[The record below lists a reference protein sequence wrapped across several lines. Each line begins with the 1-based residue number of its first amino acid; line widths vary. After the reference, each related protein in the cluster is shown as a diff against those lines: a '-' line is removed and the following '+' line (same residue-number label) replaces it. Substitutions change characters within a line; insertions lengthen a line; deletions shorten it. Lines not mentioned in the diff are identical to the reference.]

1 MAKLTNRTVK
11 ATKPSERDVIYWD
24 AELPGFGLRVKPSG
38 IKSFVIQYRAKGRTR
53 RLTVGVSGRLTADQA
68 RSEARKLLASVD
80 QGADPAEQRQQARQ
94 AETIADLCDRYI
106 EHHALVRK
114 KPGSVR
120 NDRQML
126 RDYILPALG
135 GRKVADIGRA
145 DVVKLHHTLRD
156 RPYHGN
162 RVLALLSKMMNLAER
177 WGIRLDGSNPCR
189 HVERY
194 KEQKRQRFLS
204 SAELCELAKAL
215 TEVEREAV
223 ELPSVVPAIRFLL
236 FTGAR
241 LSEVLTLR
249 KEYIDWDRGC
259 LHLPDSKTGAKDVQL
274 NPGALKVLSE
284 IMSDDT
290 PWVFLGRGKEKHIV
304 NLEKP
309 WRRIRMRAG
318 LPDVRLHDLRH
329 TNASIAAAA
338 GLSLPIIGALLG
350 HTQPQTTARYAH
362 LAADPLKQAAN
373 VIGSRIEA
381 LMNPER
387 GTNVVEIVG
396 ASRPRGGVRQRRHS
410 QHPK

>member
-1 MAKLTNRTVK
+1 MSKLTNRTIK
-11 ATKPSERDVIYWD
+11 AIKSTEKDAIYWD

-38 IKSFVIQYRAKGRTR
+38 VKSFVIQYRAKGRTR
-53 RLTVGVSGRLTADQA
+53 RLTLGLYGRLAPDQA
-68 RSEARKLLASVD
+68 RSEARKQLASVD
-80 QGADPAEQRQQARQ
+80 QGADPVEERRQARQ
-94 AETIADLCDRYI
+94 AETVADLCERYI
-106 EHHALVRK
+106 EQHALVRK

-126 RDYILPALG
+126 RDYVLPALG
-135 GRKVADIGRA
+135 KRKVADIGRA
-145 DVVKLHHTLRD
+145 EVVRLHHALRD

-162 RVLALLSKMMNLAER
+162 RVVALISKMMNLAER
-177 WGIRLDGSNPCR
+177 WGIRPDGSNPCR

-204 SAELCELAKAL
+204 AAELSGLGKVLA
-215 TEVEREAV
+215 EVEHEAV

-236 FTGAR
+236 LTGAR

-249 KEYIDWDRGC
+249 KEYIDWERGC
-259 LHLPDSKTGAKDVQL
+259 LHLPDSKSGAKDIHL

-284 IMSDDT
+284 FKSDDT
-290 PWVFLGRGKEKHIV
+290 PWAFPGREKVKRLV

-309 WRRIRMRAG
+309 WCRIRARAG

-329 TNASIAAAA
+329 TNASIGAAA

-350 HTQPQTTARYAH
+350 HTQPQTTARYTH
-362 LAADPLKQAAN
+362 LAADPLRHAAN

-381 LMNPER
+381 MMNPER
-387 GTNVVEIVG
+387 GANVVDIG
-396 ASRPRGGVRQRRHS
+396 GSSGSSAGVRRRHP
-410 QHPK
+410 HP